1 MKLYIKQKVF
11 SFKDR
16 FTVKD
21 GNGEDRYFVE
31 GKLISVG
38 KKLTVTDAAGN
49 EVAFV
54 RQKVMT
60 LLPKFIV
67 EINGEE
73 VAAIK
78 KKLSFLKPKYEV
90 EGLDWNVEGDFFSHD
105 YSITENG
112 NVIASIHKRWMS
124 WGDSFELD
132 ISDNADEVMALA
144 VILAIDAVMDAAA
157 SASASVSS
165 SSN

>member
-16 FTVKD
+16 FTVK
-21 GNGEDRYFVE
+21 NAAGEDRYFVE
-31 GKLISVG
+31 GKLISLG
-38 KKLTVTDAAGN
+38 KKLTVTDEAGN

-54 RQKVMT
+54 NQKV
-60 LLPKFIV
+60 LSFLPKFFV
-67 EINGEE
+67 EVNGRE
-73 VAAIK
+73 VAQIK
-78 KKLSFLKPKYEV
+78 KKFTFLKPKYLV
-90 EGLDWNVEGDFFSHD
+90 EGLDWEVEGDFFSHD

-112 NVIASIHKRWMS
+112 NVVASIHKRWMS

-132 ISDNADEVMALA
+132 ISDSADEVMALA
-144 VILAIDAVMDAAA
+144 VILAIDAVMDASA

-165 SSN
+165 SNN

>member
-1 MKLYIKQKVF
+1 MQLYIKQKVF

-21 GNGEDRYFVE
+21 AAGEDRYFVE
-31 GKLISVG
+31 GKLISLG
-38 KKLTVTDAAGN
+38 KKLTVTDEAGN

-54 RQKVMT
+54 HQKVLS
-60 LLPKFIV
+60 LLPKFFV
-67 EINGEE
+67 EVNGSEI
-73 VAAIK
+73 AQIK
-78 KKLSFLKPKYEV
+78 KKLTFLKPKYVV
-90 EGLDWNVEGDFFSHD
+90 EGLDWEVEGNFLAHD

-132 ISDNADEVMALA
+132 ISDGADEVVALA
-144 VILAIDAVMDAAA
+144 VILAIDAVMDASAAAAA
-157 SASASVSS
+157 SSSS